1 MKLSEEY
8 LQTLRDLPILQVARD
23 LGLEIHMGRACCLW
37 HPDKHPSLHFDVKR
51 NVAHCFS
58 CGAHAGTIA
67 LVMKAR
73 GCGFRDACQWLSEN
87 HSVATSPEELEQSC
101 MKPQGKQ
108 YPPDVAFLT
117 ELVMHPYLNEEA
129 RHFLY
134 DVRKIDPRVVKY
146 CRLTSINS
154 PMPCY
159 RGGRAFYDA
168 PSLLIPYYDVEG
180 RLLSVQSRYLGVGT
194 IPRFRF
200 PRNSNCKIYNQ
211 QILPTLQ
218 GAEPLY
224 VAEGCSDCWA
234 LLSAGHKAIAI
245 PSATTL
251 RGDELVALLTPF
263 RDHWQ
268 GQLHIYPDQDEAGDA
283 LYRKL
288 LGVATM
294 MGVALVRHELPSGCK
309 DVAEMHLKMMDGFEM
324 I

>member
-23 LGLEIHMGRACCLW
+23 LGLEVHMGRACCLW

-67 LVMKAR
+67 LVMKVR
-73 GCGFRDACQWLSEN
+73 GCGFREACQWLSEN
-87 HSVATSPEELEQSC
+87 HSVATSPEELEQTC

-108 YPPDVAFLT
+108 YPPDVAFLS
-117 ELVMHPYLNEEA
+117 ELVMHPYLSEEA
-129 RHFLY
+129 KHFLY
-134 DVRKIDPRVVKY
+134 DERKIDPRVVQY

-168 PSLLIPYYDVEG
+168 PSLLIPFYDVNG
-180 RLLSVQSRYLGVGT
+180 KLVNVQSRFLGPKSVE

-218 GAEPLY
+218 GDEPLWL
-224 VAEGCSDCWA
+224 AEGVTDCLA
-234 LLSAGHKAIAI
+234 HLSAGHKAIAI

-251 RGDELVALLTPF
+251 HGDELVSLLTPF
-263 RDHWQ
+263 RERWQ
-268 GQLHIYPDQDEAGDA
+268 GQLHIYPDADEPGEA

-288 LGVATM
+288 LGVSVL
-294 MGVALVRHELPSGCK
+294 MGITLVRHSLPEGCK
-309 DVAEMHLKMMDGFEM
+309 DVSDMWMRFGRLV
-324 I
+324 